1 MASRE
6 ERVYLSVGSNIHPR
20 VQNIQQALS
29 RLRAVNGVNVID
41 ESHWYETQPWE
52 SVIRPIFTMFRY
64 P

>member
-41 ESHWYETQPWE
+41 ESHWYETQPWGK
-52 SVIRPIFTMFRY
+52 RDQANFTMFRY